1 LRTKDEALDY
11 FKINKDEVE
20 NQLERKIKRLRSDRG
35 GEYFPK
41 GKISILVP
49 QLSTKGQVGP
59 STLKSANPVLHLFL
73 GQVRPLTFKTVNL
86 VPQVLFLDQVHPSG
100 AHFVNI

>member
-1 LRTKDEALDY
+1 MPLSRQMSAS
-11 FKINKDEVE
+11 I
-20 NQLERKIKRLRSDRG
+20 RR
-35 GEYFPK
+35 
-41 GKISILVP
+41 GKIGILVP
-49 QLSTKGQVGP
+49 QLSTKGQVSP
-59 STLKSANPVLHLFL
+59 LTLKSVNPVLQFLFL